1 MCSSGQLFFLDFQYC
16 LEREVGVVIEV
27 KNVTQSF
34 QKRIIL
40 EQVNLHVEKNERI
53 ALVGRNGAGKS
64 TLIHTVLG
72 ILPLKKGTITLAG
85 HSIKDQEWKKNVAYL
100 PEKFHLYPHLT
111 GLENILFFAALDHM
125 SIADGFYQLCSSF
138 YHSLRSNVP
147 LLAEWFTII
156 KKGMNRGS
164 QLPSCLS
171 TYKD

>member
-1 MCSSGQLFFLDFQYC
+1 MTFSYFSNIAYQ
-16 LEREVGVVIEV
+16 V
-27 KNVTQSF
+27 SF
-34 QKRIIL
+34 D
-40 EQVNLHVEKNERI
+40 
-53 ALVGRNGAGKS
+53 GRNEYSKFIHPIKKFIGEDNINVFYPKNL
-64 TLIHTVLG
+64 LIDDEKL
-72 ILPLKKGTITLAG
+72 
-85 HSIKDQEWKKNVAYL
+85 SIYIFQDQL
-100 PEKFHLYPHLT
+100 
-111 GLENILFFAALDHM
+111 